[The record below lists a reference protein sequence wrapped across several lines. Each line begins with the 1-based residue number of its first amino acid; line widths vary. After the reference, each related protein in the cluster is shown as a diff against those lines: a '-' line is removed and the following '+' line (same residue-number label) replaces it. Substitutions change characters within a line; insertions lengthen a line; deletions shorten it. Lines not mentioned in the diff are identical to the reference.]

1 MNLLFGLAMPVLLII
16 FAFLVVAL
24 AFSRMYVRS
33 TREVSLVKTG
43 TGGRQ
48 VIIDGGTLVIHP
60 SGSSP

>member
-16 FAFLVVAL
+16 FAFLVVVL